1 MSCSPCGL
9 RQSTS
14 QVASRLRPDP
24 DGVPQ
29 VLAGDGETQRAALDV
44 GWCACRLEPAC
55 AVRQVLQHGRAYGYS
70 LVELA
75 REATGLPVIEGER
88 STHRRHSTSFIVLT
102 SPNRIGRQ
110 FDCIRLAPV
119 ARSRFVPA
127 KRDLT
132 KRRDAQG
139 HYFARRAPQTDDRR
153 KTPRWSRGVPQLQH
167 LRRSLPS

>member
-75 REATGLPVIEGER
+75 REATGLPVIGGAVYAP
-88 STHRRHSTSFIVLT
+88 SAQYLVHSSNQPKSHRPAV
-102 SPNRIGRQ
+102 
-110 FDCIRLAPV
+110 RLHPV
-119 ARSRFVPA
+119 GSSCPFQIRSR
-127 KRDLT
+127 KTRSY